1 MTTTTVKKAV
11 KPSGTKSKKQ
21 VQAIWVL
28 ARGRGMTDEQL
39 HTLVEAETGNESIR
53 ALSRAN
59 ADKVIVA
66 LGGTAFNQQRK
77 ARRTRQDHHQ
87 QTGTPQMAMGSQ
99 LDLMRSLANRRSW
112 TEESLKKF
120 CQRMIRKDAPQTT
133 KQANTI
139 IEALKSMNRRDGLVG

>member
-1 MTTTTVKKAV
+1 MTTE
-11 KPSGTKSKKQ
+11 KPKGTKSKKQ
-21 VQAIWVL
+21 VQAIWSL
-28 ARGRGMTDEQL
+28 ARSKAITDEQL
-39 HTLVEAETGNESIR
+39 HSLVAATCNGNDSIR
-53 ALSRAN
+53 ALSRTD

-87 QTGTPQMAMGSQ
+87 QTGTSQIAMGSQ

-139 IEALKSMNRRDGLVG
+139 IEALKSMNRRDGLTG